1 MISALQWFVL
11 AVCALIT
18 LLRMPAAL
26 RGENR
31 SLFGIFLLVTVGMLL
46 SIQWSYTLIDGF
58 LGSNNYANLLL
69 RYVVYATVLLAGYKI
84 VKGFENTHSL
94 RLLLGPVGLAAL
106 ATICIAT
113 AVPFLMANTAG
124 TSVGL
129 STLPDQSG
137 PNRQLIALYTTAG
150 RLYPAYVAACLLP
163 ATIKVLRSRL
173 PRLVRGGAAL
183 LTTGSAAMILLPIS
197 DLLPQRLAFIQYI
210 ISLAG
215 VLGLMVGLSLIWLGR
230 VAARRGSRNCPP
242 VADAQPVPGRENIAA
257 KEL

>member
-1 MISALQWFVL
+1 MIAFLQWITL
-11 AVCALIT
+11 AVCG
-18 LLRMPAAL
+18 LLAAARVPSAV
-26 RGENR
+26 RGQNR
-31 SLFGIFLLVTVGMLL
+31 SLFGIFVLMTFALAL
-46 SIQWSYTLIDGF
+46 SIDAGYTALDSF
-58 LGSNNYANLLL
+58 LGGQNVANLIL
-69 RYVVYATVLLAGYKI
+69 RFVIYGAVLLAGYKI

-137 PNRQLIALYTTAG
+137 PNRQLIALYTAAG

-210 ISLAG
+210 ISLTG

-230 VAARRGSRNCPP
+230 VAARRGSRNCPSL
-242 VADAQPVPGRENIAA
+242 ADAHPVPGRENFAA